1 MNQCLRGGKC
11 KFDSCTNLIKGI
23 GGFMSPKDFSDR
35 LLIELE
41 SRGMKPA
48 EFSEKVGIS
57 RTAIYHYKIA
67 FPTVENLI
75 KIAEFLDVS
84 VDYLLGR
91 TVQRKVVDDI
101 RNSIFENDPKLVE
114 FINYINDTYL
124 KNSN

>member
-1 MNQCLRGGKC
+1 
-11 KFDSCTNLIKGI
+11 
-23 GGFMSPKDFSDR
+23 MSPKDFSDR